1 MVAHSDFEVVW
12 PSSRRVGTD
21 VDEVRPIGGLN
32 GKRIAL
38 LWTNKFKGAEM
49 FDILMAEAARR
60 YPAVEFVGYDVF
72 GDIHGPDE
80 VTVIRELGDKLR
92 EHRIDGA
99 IVGVGA

>member
-1 MVAHSDFEVVW
+1 MSHSDFEVVW
-12 PSSRRVGTD
+12 PSSRRVGVD
-21 VDEVRPIGGLN
+21 VAEVRPIGGLN

-49 FDILMAEAARR
+49 FEILMAEAQRQ
-60 YPAVEFVGYDVF
+60 YPTVDFVGYDVF

-80 VTVIRELGDKLR
+80 VKVIRELGDKLR
-92 EHRIDGA
+92 EYRVDGA

>member
-1 MVAHSDFEVVW
+1 VSTSDFEVVW
-12 PSSRRVGTD
+12 PSSRRIGAD
-21 VDEVRPIGGLN
+21 VEEVRPIGGLN
-32 GKRIAL
+32 DKRIAL

-49 FDILMAEAARR
+49 FEILMAEAKRR

-80 VTVIRELGDKLR
+80 VNVIREMGDKLR